1 MKIKSFVGRYG
12 VLVLSM
18 FTISLGGFVFA
29 NIYGEKIM
37 DGQNIA
43 AIEPAA
49 GDQAISVMEA
59 LGQKPVE
66 IKPGNPVVA
75 VVDETENPT
84 YLYGLVR
91 KLYLFVEGGNPNLKP
106 ARREYLFIELLESV
120 HDDEAKLL
128 LQIKDKK
135 IKCRGL
141 TYKLIKETFPE
152 LLP

>member
-1 MKIKSFVGRYG
+1 MAIALPTILAEVAKAKNKKEKKEVLLKHGNNGALKQVLKYTYDPNIKF
-12 VLVLSM
+12 LL
-18 FTISLGGFVFA
+18 
-29 NIYGEKIM
+29 
-37 DGQNIA
+37 
-43 AIEPAA
+43 P
-49 GDQAISVMEA
+49 
-59 LGQKPVE
+59 
-66 IKPGNPVVA
+66 PGNPPYNS
-75 VVDETENPT
+75 VVDESENPT
-84 YLYGLVR
+84 YLYGLLR